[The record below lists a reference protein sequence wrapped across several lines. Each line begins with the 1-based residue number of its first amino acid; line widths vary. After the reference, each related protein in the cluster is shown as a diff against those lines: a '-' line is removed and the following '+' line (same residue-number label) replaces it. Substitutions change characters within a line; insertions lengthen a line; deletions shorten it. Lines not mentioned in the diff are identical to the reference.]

1 MLIKITLAFSFGI
14 PHLSRQHNQMRKVI
28 RLWELSNNNLIV
40 QSKEK
45 STSAA
50 ETANKNNNSMFD
62 AAFGR
67 WLNIN
72 IEEKISYFAKVSVYK
87 NSTKTAPEHCSL
99 CRHFLFIFLLLY
111 LFISFSLSLPRH
123 ALNAGQNI
131 YLPLRSLR
139 QETAKKRGQQ
149 AKITTKMVL

>member
-1 MLIKITLAFSFGI
+1 MLIKITLALSFGI

-40 QSKEK
+40 LSKEK

-87 NSTKTAPEHCSL
+87 NSTRTLFFVPSL
-99 CRHFLFIFLLLY
+99 PLYFSPSLSFY
-111 LFISFSLSLPRH
+111 LFLSFTPPTCTQRWPK
-123 ALNAGQNI
+123 
-131 YLPLRSLR
+131 YLPSSEVSEARNS
-139 QETAKKRGQQ
+139 KKRGQQ